1 MGFIGGNEGSG
12 EGVRIPL
19 PTLLRTPG
27 FDISTDEAVALP
39 ALLIDGLIIFLLGA
53 ITGTAY
59 QVLAFGNFGT
69 PSIYAGTGLIVA
81 IVFCGATRVIS
92 SAHPVGASR
101 EVGRARSALTAWA
114 MTFLVLIL
122 VAFSLRIGT
131 VFSRGAIFS
140 FFLVGIPAVAVTRVY
155 VPRFLARTLYA
166 NAYRGSEI
174 IIAAARGSSALPQ
187 ISQELR
193 ARGCAGVHSI
203 EFDADC
209 GGSDWPTE
217 RQRLLKR
224 LLDTARL
231 AGPGEIYLL
240 SAAVAHERVQSIQS
254 GLRLVP
260 RAVYIVPS
268 DAVAGLFGLPVR
280 RVGHAI
286 AVETQ
291 RVPMSS
297 FARAVKRTIDI
308 TVAASALLLLA
319 PALLLIAAIIKLDS
333 SGPVFF
339 RQRRNGY
346 RGREFRIVKFRTMSV
361 LEDGAAVTQASRDD
375 QRVTRVGRLLR
386 KTSFD
391 ELPQLLNILR
401 GEMSL
406 VGPRPHAVAHDE
418 LYAKLIENYELRQHV
433 KPGVTGWAQVNG
445 LRGETPTVDLMFR
458 RIEFDLWYAANSSVS
473 LDLQIL
479 ARTVFTVLRQVN
491 AY

>member
-1 MGFIGGNEGSG
+1 MGFIGGHESSG
-12 EGVRIPL
+12 VGVRIPL
-19 PTLLRTPG
+19 SAMPRAHAL
-27 FDISTDEAVALP
+27 DVSADDAVSLP
-39 ALLIDGLIIFLLGA
+39 ALLVDGLVIFLLGA
-53 ITGTAY
+53 LTGTGY
-59 QVLAFGNFGT
+59 QIFAFHSYGT

-81 IVFCGATRVIS
+81 IIFCGATRVMS

-101 EVGRARSALTAWA
+101 DIGRARAALTAWI
-114 MTFLVLIL
+114 MTFLILVL

-140 FFLVGIPAVAVTRVY
+140 FFLAGIPTVMATRVY
-155 VPRFLARTLYA
+155 VPRLLARTFYA
-166 NAYRGSEI
+166 NAYRGTEA
-174 IIAAARGSSALPQ
+174 IIAASRGSVALSQ
-187 ISQELR
+187 ICYELR
-193 ARGCAGVHSI
+193 SRGCAAVHTT
-203 EFDADC
+203 EFDAEC
-209 GGSDWPTE
+209 SSVEWPLE

-224 LLDTARL
+224 LIDTARV
-231 AGPGEIYLL
+231 AGPGEIYLV
-240 SAAVAHERVQSIQS
+240 SASIPHERVLSIQS

-260 RAVYIVPS
+260 RAVYIVPTE
-268 DAVAGLFGLPVR
+268 AVATLFGLPVR
-280 RVGHAI
+280 RVGRAI

-291 RVPMSS
+291 RVPMSVL
-297 FARAVKRTIDI
+297 ARAIKRSIDI
-308 TVAASALLLLA
+308 VVAASALLLLT
-319 PALLLIAAIIKLDS
+319 PALLIIALVIKLDS
-333 SGPVFF
+333 PGPVFF

-346 RGREFRIVKFRTMSV
+346 RGREFRINKFRTMSV
-361 LEDGAAVTQASRDD
+361 LEDGEAVMQARRDD
-375 QRVTRVGRLLR
+375 QRVTRVGRWLR

-458 RIEFDLWYAANSSVS
+458 RIEFDLWYAANSSVT

-479 ARTVFTVLRQVN
+479 ARTVFAVLRQDN